1 VIFSVRT
8 SNVYF
13 AYHSHPSHILDLL
26 SLLILTPIFFFK
38 FCTDVK
44 IMAWEIQVTANT
56 FYKVTWSAI
65 ENTLPVRQFPNCLI
79 NEAHNLYWNTKITTT
94 KGEGQDKGTFFL
106 FLTYTLHSGA
116 DEDVSVLE
124 KRNFT
129 SLDSIISHRLQTSTY
144 KLLYTFS
151 IP

>member
-1 VIFSVRT
+1 
-8 SNVYF
+8 VYF
-13 AYHSHPSHILDLL
+13 AYHPHPSHVLDLL
-26 SLLILTPIFFFK
+26 FLLILTPLFFK
-38 FCTDVK
+38 FCTDAK
-44 IMAWEIQVTANT
+44 IMAWEIQVTAHT
-56 FYKVTWSAI
+56 FYKVTSSAI
-65 ENTLPVRQFPNCLI
+65 QYTLPVRQFPNCLI

-94 KGEGQDKGTFFL
+94 KGEGQNKGTFFL
-106 FLTYTLHSGA
+106 FLTYTLYSGA

-129 SLDSIISHRLQTSTY
+129 SLDSIISHRLQISTY

>member
-1 VIFSVRT
+1 
-8 SNVYF
+8 
-13 AYHSHPSHILDLL
+13 
-26 SLLILTPIFFFK
+26 
-38 FCTDVK
+38 
-44 IMAWEIQVTANT
+44 MAQEIQVTVYT

-65 ENTLPVRQFPNCLI
+65 QYTLPARQFPNCLI
-79 NEAHNLYWNTKITTT
+79 NEAHNLYWNTRTTTT
-94 KGEGQDKGTFFL
+94 KGEGQDRGTFFL
-106 FLTYTLHSGA
+106 FLTYTLYSGV

-129 SLDSIISHRLQTSTY
+129 SLDSIISHRLQSSTY